1 MKKAKWEDLLI
12 ASPSGDP
19 TPSFFPTIDDKIVFG
34 NYTEKSLLGEVAK
47 VPLLIGNNDY
57 ESGLFV
63 IDFLIY
69 NITDPVYGPY
79 FDLCPYQL
87 SSWAESKM
95 PVLKTVC
102 QLGDTAGLGIS
113 LV

>member
-79 FDLCPYQL
+79 FDLVHINCPAGQR
-87 SSWAESKM
+87 AK
-95 PVLKTVC
+95 C
-102 QLGDTAGLGIS
+102 QY
-113 LV
+113 

>member
-1 MKKAKWEDLLI
+1 MKKAKWEGLLI

-63 IDFLIY
+63 IDFS
-69 NITDPVYGPY
+69 
-79 FDLCPYQL
+79 DL
-87 SSWAESKM
+87 
-95 PVLKTVC
+95 
-102 QLGDTAGLGIS
+102 
-113 LV
+113 